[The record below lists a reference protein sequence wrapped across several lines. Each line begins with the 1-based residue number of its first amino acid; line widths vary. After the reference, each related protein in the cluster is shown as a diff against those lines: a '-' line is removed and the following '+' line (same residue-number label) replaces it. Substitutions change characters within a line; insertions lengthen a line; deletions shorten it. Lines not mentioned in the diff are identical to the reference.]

1 MKRLVSSVLVFC
13 LMLAVLSEVRA
24 ETVLGDLLRT
34 FQKSSPEEGD
44 HFGRSLAAIGNDVLV
59 GATGDNAGADDSGAV
74 YLFDGETG
82 NMDKVYANP
91 SPNDGDNFGVSVFS
105 SGNSILVGAF
115 LDDTGAVNAGAA
127 HLIDLETG
135 GLQKTFLNPN
145 PGEHEWFGYSVAA
158 AGNSFFVGALKDHD
172 AGNEAGAV
180 HRFDGGTGDFVETI
194 LSPSPQAGDHFSR
207 GLALLGDDVL
217 VGVTGDNAGGDNS
230 GAAYLFNGTTSGIAE
245 TFLNPSPNDDDN
257 FGVSVTQVGENI
269 LIGSFLDDTDAMN
282 AGIAYLLNAE
292 TGGVIHTF
300 HNPTPESTDWF
311 GHTVAAV
318 GNNVLISAPYD
329 HSDGNLGGAA
339 YLFDGE
345 TGGLLHSFLNPTPAS
360 DDLFGY
366 SLAAFGNDILISAHK
381 DDTGA
386 VNAGSVYLFQ
396 GQPIPE
402 PSTIIL
408 FLTGALGLL
417 AYRIRRK

>member
-1 MKRLVSSVLVFC
+1 MKRFTSGLLGFCLVF
-13 LMLAVLSEVRA
+13 AVLSEVRA
-24 ETVLGDLLRT
+24 EAVLGDLLKT
-34 FQKSSPEEGD
+34 FQKSTPEEGD
-44 HFGRSLAAIGNDVLV
+44 HFGRALAAAGNDVLI
-59 GATGDNAGADDSGAV
+59 GATGDNAGAADSGAV

-82 NMDKVYANP
+82 NMKKVYVNP

-115 LDDTGAVNAGAA
+115 LDDTGAINAGAA

-135 GLQKTFLNPN
+135 GLQQTFLNPN

-158 AGNSFFVGALKDHD
+158 TENRVFVGALKDND

-180 HRFDGGTGDFVETI
+180 HRFDGDTGGFVETI

-207 GLALLGDDVL
+207 GLTLLGNDVL
-217 VGVTGDNAGGDNS
+217 VGVTGDNAGGANS
-230 GAAYLFNGTTSGIAE
+230 GAAYLFDGTTSDHAE
-245 TFLNPSPNDDDN
+245 TFLNPSPDDDDN
-257 FGVSVTQVGENI
+257 FGVSVAQVGENI
-269 LIGSFLDDTDAMN
+269 VVGSFLDDTDATN

-292 TGGVIHTF
+292 TGNLVQTF

-318 GNNVLISAPYD
+318 GSNVLISAPHD
-329 HSDGNLGGAA
+329 HSEGNLGGAA

-345 TGGLLHSFLNPTPAS
+345 TGELMHSFLNPTPAS

-366 SLAAFGNDILISAHK
+366 SLAALGNDILISAHK

-386 VNAGSVYLFQ
+386 MNAGSVYLFR
-396 GQPIPE
+396 GQAIPE

-408 FLTGALGLL
+408 LLMGALGLL
-417 AYRIRRK
+417 AYRIRRS